1 MTDGGKGSSPR
12 PYAVSKDE
20 FNERFDKIFGE
31 PKSKHCEDCG
41 KLPSWCNCGVSVG
54 IKKEEDDHLGAP
66 APKQTDIEVTVKK
79 TWEF

>member
-1 MTDGGKGSSPR
+1 MSDGGKGSSPR

-31 PKSKHCEDCG
+31 PKSKHCADCN
-41 KLPSWCNCGVSVG
+41 KLPSWCNCGVSVS
-54 IKKEEDDHLGAP
+54 IKKEEDDHLGGQV
-66 APKQTDIEVTVKK
+66 PKQTDFEVTIKK